1 MRGTVHAKLSY
12 FLSAGFTAVLRRQFQ
27 LSFLA
32 LIALFLQTGCGE
44 SGPALEYVTGT
55 LKKGGE
61 PLASVSVTFHPVA
74 GGVSS
79 AGRTDSEGR
88 FVLISQSGK
97 EGAVAGEHKVTLQQV
112 QETGGGG
119 SGGGMDTSRMQEM
132 MKARQSG
139 GSKNSAPEYNKGS
152 VIPPEYES
160 ANKTTLKYTVNAG
173 GGDFD
178 ISLP

>member
-1 MRGTVHAKLSY
+1 MRAKLHANNPS
-12 FLSAGFTAVLRRQFQ
+12 FLSAGLTAVLPRQFQ
-27 LSFLA
+27 ISFLA
-32 LIALFLQTGCGE
+32 LTALILQIGCGE

-55 LKKGGE
+55 VKKGGE
-61 PLASVSVTFHPVA
+61 PLASVSVTFHPVD

-119 SGGGMDTSRMQEM
+119 SGSGMDTSRMQEM
-132 MKARQSG
+132 LKSRESAG
-139 GSKNSAPEYNKGS
+139 GKNSAPEYNKGS

>member
-1 MRGTVHAKLSY
+1 MRRTLHAKNPS
-12 FLSAGFTAVLRRQFQ
+12 FLSAGPTAVLPRQFQ
-27 LSFLA
+27 ISFLA
-32 LIALFLQTGCGE
+32 LTALILQIGCGE

-55 LKKGGE
+55 VKKGGE
-61 PLASVSVTFHPVA
+61 PLASVSVTFHPVD

-79 AGRTDSEGR
+79 AGRTDSQGR

-112 QETGGGG
+112 QETGGGSG
-119 SGGGMDTSRMQEM
+119 SGTDTSRMQEM
-132 MKARQSG
+132 MKSRQSAG
-139 GSKNSAPEYNKGS
+139 RKNSAPEYNKGS